1 MTDRSDRAPLIEMR
15 DFRYTY
21 LEGTPRASVAVRGVT
36 LEIQH
41 GERVGI
47 VGPTQSGKSTIVDAF
62 AHLLRLR
69 EGQVFYEGQDV
80 AAPDYDRAALRR
92 SVGIVFQRPDFQLL
106 EDVVGKDVAFGP
118 TTAGLPAEETRQRV
132 EESLNAVGLDY
143 KEFRLRYVHA
153 LSGGQKRRVAIA
165 GVLAMRTPLLVLDE
179 PMAGLDPRGRR
190 ELFELLMRLR
200 EQRDLTLVMCSSSL
214 AETSLLCDRLIILQE
229 GQIVIDGPVRDVL
242 KETERLSGLGITL
255 PEPVSCAREL
265 HQIFPDLP
273 TDLLAEDELETE
285 LLVRLGARDA

>member
-1 MTDRSDRAPLIEMR
+1 MTDRSGGAPLVELR
-15 DFRYTY
+15 NFKYTY
-21 LEGTPRASVAVRGVT
+21 LEGTPRASEAVRGVT
-36 LEIQH
+36 FEIRH

-69 EGQVFYEGQDV
+69 EDQVFYEGQDV
-80 AAPDYDRAALRR
+80 AASGYDRAALRR

-118 TTAGLPAEETRQRV
+118 TTAGLSAEETRGRV
-132 EESLNAVGLDY
+132 EESLEAVGLSY
-143 KEFRLRYVHA
+143 PEFRLRYVHA

-179 PMAGLDPRGRR
+179 PMAGLDPRGRH
-190 ELFELLMRLR
+190 ELFDLLMRLR

-214 AETSLLCDRLIILQE
+214 AETSLICDRLVVLRE
-229 GQIVIDGPVRDVL
+229 GVALMDGPVREVL
-242 KETERLSGLGITL
+242 RETERLSELGITL

-265 HQIFPDLP
+265 RKILPDLP
-273 TDLLAEDELETE
+273 ADLLTEDELETA
-285 LLVRLGARDA
+285 LFARLGAGDA

>member
-1 MTDRSDRAPLIEMR
+1 MTGRSDGASLIALR

-21 LEGTPRASVAVRGVT
+21 LEGTPRASVAVRGVAF
-36 LEIQH
+36 EVRH

-80 AAPDYDRAALRR
+80 AAPGYDRAVLRR

-118 TTAGLPAEETRQRV
+118 TTAGLSPEETRQRV
-132 EESLNAVGLDY
+132 EKSLDAVGLDY
-143 KEFRLRYVHA
+143 KEFRLRYIHA

-190 ELFELLMRLR
+190 ELFDLLMRLR

-214 AETSLLCDRLIILQE
+214 AETSLLCDRIIILQE
-229 GQIVIDGPVRDVL
+229 GQVVIDGPVRDVL

-265 HQIFPDLP
+265 QQIFPDLS
-273 TDLLAEDELETE
+273 TDLLTEDELETE
-285 LLVRLGARDA
+285 LLARLGVENA

>member
-1 MTDRSDRAPLIEMR
+1 
-15 DFRYTY
+15 
-21 LEGTPRASVAVRGVT
+21 
-36 LEIQH
+36 
-41 GERVGI
+41 
-47 VGPTQSGKSTIVDAF
+47 
-62 AHLLRLR
+62 
-69 EGQVFYEGQDV
+69 VFYEGQDI
-80 AAPDYDRAALRR
+80 AASGYDRSALRR

-143 KEFRLRYVHA
+143 QEFRLRYVHA

-190 ELFELLMRLR
+190 ELFDLLYQLR

-214 AETSLLCDRLIILQE
+214 EDASLLCDRLVILQE
-229 GQIVIDGPVRDVL
+229 GRIVMDGAVRDVL

-255 PEPVSCAREL
+255 PETVSCAREL
-265 HQIFPDLP
+265 RQVLPDLP
-273 TDLLAEDELETE
+273 TDLLTEDELETE
-285 LLVRLGARDA
+285 LLVRLRGVDA

>member
-1 MTDRSDRAPLIEMR
+1 MTDRSDGAPLVELR
-15 DFRYTY
+15 DFGYTY
-21 LEGTPRASVAVRGVT
+21 LEGTPRASEAVRGVT
-36 LEIQH
+36 FEIRH

-69 EGQVFYEGQDV
+69 EDQVFYEGQDV
-80 AAPDYDRAALRR
+80 AASGYDKAALRR

-118 TTAGLPAEETRQRV
+118 TTAGLSAEETRGRV
-132 EESLNAVGLDY
+132 EESLEAVGLSY
-143 KEFRLRYVHA
+143 PQYRLRYVHA

-179 PMAGLDPRGRR
+179 PMAGLDPRGRH
-190 ELFELLMRLR
+190 ELFDLLMRLR

-214 AETSLLCDRLIILQE
+214 AETSLICDRLVVLRE
-229 GQIVIDGPVRDVL
+229 GVVLMDGPVREIL
-242 KETERLSGLGITL
+242 RETERLSELGITL

-265 HQIFPDLP
+265 REILPDLP
-273 TDLLAEDELETE
+273 ADLLTEDELETA
-285 LLVRLGARDA
+285 LLARMGAGDA

>member
-1 MTDRSDRAPLIEMR
+1 MTERSDGAPLVELQ
-15 DFRYTY
+15 DFGYTY
-21 LEGTPRASVAVRGVT
+21 LEGTPRASEAVRGVT
-36 LEIQH
+36 FEIRH

-47 VGPTQSGKSTIVDAF
+47 VGPTQSGKSTIVNAF

-69 EGQVFYEGQDV
+69 EHQVFYEGEDV
-80 AAPDYDRAALRR
+80 AASGYDRAALRR

-118 TTAGLPAEETRQRV
+118 TTAGLPAEETRGRV
-132 EESLNAVGLDY
+132 EESLEAVGLSY
-143 KEFRLRYVHA
+143 PEYRLRYVHA

-179 PMAGLDPRGRR
+179 PMAGLDPRGRH
-190 ELFELLMRLR
+190 ELFDLLLRLR

-214 AETSLLCDRLIILQE
+214 AETSLICDRLVILRE
-229 GQIVIDGPVRDVL
+229 GVVLMDGPVREIL
-242 KETERLSGLGITL
+242 RETERLSELGITL

-265 HQIFPDLP
+265 RKILPDLP
-273 TDLLAEDELETE
+273 ADLLTEDELEAA
-285 LLVRLGARDA
+285 LLARMGAGDA